1 MTQWAERK
9 AEPKLNEII
18 SFSEAVAEA
27 VPKLPQG
34 KQLARGFL
42 PCRHDFPEHP
52 VSFDSIWAERARQTG
67 EARLSATVL
76 SESQSLRV
84 INGPGGA
91 AVSAPWCG

>member
-1 MTQWAERK
+1 MRLSHLV
-9 AEPKLNEII
+9 KL
-18 SFSEAVAEA
+18 
-27 VPKLPQG
+27 
-34 KQLARGFL
+34 FL
-42 PCRHDFPEHP
+42 SCPRANSWHEGSYPAGTTSQEHP
-52 VSFDSIWAERARQTG
+52 VSFDSNWAERARQTR